1 MQRKKHDIILYLGKD
16 YVPLQSNCIKSGIM
30 PTNRPKQIVGNGG
43 KEMRVR
49 MFYPLKINDYGN

>member
-30 PTNRPKQIVGNGG
+30 PTNRPKGALLCEEPFFIELDRWQ
-43 KEMRVR
+43 RW
-49 MFYPLKINDYGN
+49 

>member
-30 PTNRPKQIVGNGG
+30 STNRPIQIVGSGG
-43 KEMRVR
+43 KAMRV
-49 MFYPLKINDYGN
+49 NV

>member
-30 PTNRPKQIVGNGG
+30 PTNRPTQN
-43 KEMRVR
+43 RWQR
-49 MFYPLKINDYGN
+49 W